1 MPYITRLKH
10 GITVNT
16 RDKRISWVVDE
27 MKTNDYVKYVTQQL
41 VTYMDQP
48 KEVKRE
54 QRQLKK
60 QERSPIAFQ
69 LFGVIPYAIMMLFK
83 KKKSGG

>member
-1 MPYITRLKH
+1 
-10 GITVNT
+10 
-16 RDKRISWVVDE
+16 

-54 QRQLKK
+54 QRELKK

-69 LFGVIPYAIMMLFK
+69 LFGVLPYAIMMLFK
-83 KKKSGG
+83 KKKNGV

>member
-1 MPYITRLKH
+1 
-10 GITVNT
+10 
-16 RDKRISWVVDE
+16 

-54 QRQLKK
+54 QRQQRK
-60 QERSPIAFQ
+60 QERSPIAYQ
-69 LFGVIPYAIMMLFK
+69 LFGVIPFAIMMIFK
-83 KKKSGG
+83 KNKN